1 MNFTIDWQG
10 FNKAEIDYVTDGG
23 LYVCTL
29 SSATKRDSNIGFTD
43 DTLPFTI
50 TAVANDI
57 LNGNVNLDSYLV
69 ADLDEYA
76 ELMEIEGYPPSAT
89 KAVKL
94 AFLKGLEADKQ
105 TAILG
110 ALGL

>member
-1 MNFTIDWQG
+1 MKFLIDWQG
-10 FNKAEIDYVTDGG
+10 FNKAEIDYVIDSG

-29 SSATKRDSNIGFTD
+29 SSTDEDGNTIKRDSNIGFTD

-57 LNGNVNLDSYLV
+57 LNGNVNLDSYL
-69 ADLDEYA
+69 ASDLNEYA
-76 ELMEIEGYPPSAT
+76 ELMEIEGYPSSAT

-94 AFLKGLEADKQ
+94 TFLTGLME
-105 TAILG
+105 

>member
-10 FNKAEIDYVTDGG
+10 FNKAEVDYVTDSG

-29 SSATKRDSNIGFTD
+29 SSTTKQDSNIGFTE

-57 LNGNVNLDSYLV
+57 LNGNVNFDSYL
-69 ADLDEYA
+69 ASDLNEYA
-76 ELMEIEGYPPSAT
+76 ELMEIEGYPIGAV

-94 AFLKGLEADKQ
+94 AFLKGLKADKQ
-105 TAILG
+105 TALLD
-110 ALGL
+110 ALPL